1 MVKPFASEDDGVDD
15 PLFLTGRVNDTIL
28 TFDPPF
34 ELHIGKPPD
43 WIVDGEKGGMWAVYC
58 MLVKIMGD
66 EMKFQ
71 ASGLAFLQRL
81 SMTWHF
87 TNLDSAAEVCKKMLC
102 RMPPPPASS
111 ASSSAVPAQQAYMP
125 AVPILG
131 PDIAEVS
138 PLSSMD

>member
-1 MVKPFASEDDGVDD
+1 MDKPFGVDAD
-15 PLFLTGRVNDTIL
+15 DHPLFLHCSTNDTLL
-28 TFDPPF
+28 TFDAPF
-34 ELHIGKPPD
+34 ELLMGPPPN